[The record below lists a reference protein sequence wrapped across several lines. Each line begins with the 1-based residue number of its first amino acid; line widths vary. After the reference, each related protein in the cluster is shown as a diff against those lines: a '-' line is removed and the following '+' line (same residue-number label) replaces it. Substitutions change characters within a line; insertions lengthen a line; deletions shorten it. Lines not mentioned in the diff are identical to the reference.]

1 MRNDGSLHV
10 GFIAQEMLEI
20 IPECVSGEESIDGL
34 MNDIGEPSNPMGIDL
49 ASLVSVLTKAIQELN
64 IRLTNIEATLNGS

>member
-1 MRNDGSLHV
+1 
-10 GFIAQEMLEI
+10 MLEI
-20 IPECVSGEESIDGL
+20 IPECVSGEESIGDL

-64 IRLTNIEATLNGS
+64 NRLSNIEATLNGT